1 MTEDDYKYIYTK
13 RRVYRLP
20 ADAKGIPIEEAYPGA
35 QMPAFLKGAVV
46 YDTPR
51 GRIIAHR
58 EPGTR
63 RRRKVAA
70 MLRQERPHATRQGC
84 RGSPTAR
91 RRTS

>member
-58 EPGTR
+58 EPAN
-63 RRRKVAA
+63 AA
-70 MLRQERPHATRQGC
+70 ATEGRDAAQARPHALGKDAAEA
-84 RGSPTAR
+84 PTGR

>member
-1 MTEDDYKYIYTK
+1 MTEDDHKYIYTK

-20 ADAKGIPIEEAYPGA
+20 KDAKGIPIEEAYPGA
-35 QMPAFLKGAVV
+35 QMPALLKGAVV

-51 GRIIAHR
+51 GRIVAHR
-58 EPGTR
+58 EPAEGGGNGNEQRCYPGAAARYR
-63 RRRKVAA
+63 R
-70 MLRQERPHATRQGC
+70 ER